1 MTKRIIALMLCL
13 MMVCLSLASCGGD
26 ESSEAGSEASKSET
40 SSDASS
46 DASTD
51 VSEGGDVAEDSVY
64 RILYSGELETLNYL
78 ITSNAN
84 EMTVGANTV
93 DSLVEYDPK
102 GALKAG
108 LAESWTYDEATLTW
122 TFKIREGQKWV
133 DNTGAAKAD
142 VTAND
147 FVSALKYSL
156 NPANESTTVQILFG
170 KIKNAEE
177 YYNGLAFKDQGGK
190 EFDDEGN
197 EVATWAEISF
207 DEVGVKAVDNY
218 TLTYTL
224 AEACPYF
231 LSSLTYI
238 TYLPAYGPL
247 LEELGASF
255 GTAADKMYYCG
266 AYYLS
271 EFVPN
276 EKRVLKKNPGNYD
289 ANIVYISEI
298 KYIYNAEAAAV
309 APEMILKGEIDYADI
324 DTEVADDWIEDPEKA
339 KYISTSRTSVDYSYF
354 YCFNFDP
361 KFDAQYEPENWKI
374 AVNNE
379 DFRKAVLYAMDKTA
393 LMGLAEANNPE
404 GYIYDTITLAGFCT
418 NESGTDFSALAPFGG
433 ITVSRK
439 GDSAKAVE
447 FKNAAK
453 TALEAAGATFP
464 VKMLVSYNPSTT
476 SWDAECGLLEQ
487 QLEGVL
493 GADFI
498 DVIVEAGP
506 SSNFLTQVRRSGKY
520 AFMKCNWGAD
530 YQDPETWTDPFY
542 QESVDDGYSYNFM
555 YQSVVDGG
563 ASAEVIK
570 GYYDLVKAAKAIK
583 TDINARFEAFAK
595 AEAYLIDH
603 ALVIPYGAS
612 PAGYVATKLNAF
624 EGQFASFGISS
635 LRYKGQKVYDHFI
648 TMEEFINNKN
658 AAEAK

>member
-1 MTKRIIALMLCL
+1 MTKKILALMLCAAML
-13 MMVCLSLASCGGD
+13 CLALTSCGDTENSTDVSGT
-26 ESSEAGSEASKSET
+26 T
-40 SSDASS
+40 SSTS

-51 VSEGGDVAEDSVY
+51 ASKDDTTVTDAVY
-64 RILYSGELETLNYL
+64 RILYSGELQTLNYL
-78 ITSNAN
+78 VTSNAN
-84 EMTVGANTV
+84 EMTVGANTI
-93 DSLVEYDPK
+93 DSLVEYDAK

-122 TFKIREGQKWV
+122 TFKIREGQKWL
-133 DNTGAAKAD
+133 DNTGAVKAD

-156 NPANESTTVQILFG
+156 NPANESTTVQNLFG

-177 YYNGLAFKDQGGK
+177 YYNGLAFKDNGGK
-190 EFDDEGN
+190 ELDDEGN

-247 LEELGASF
+247 LEELGTSF

-271 EFVPN
+271 EFVSG
-276 EKRVLKKNPGNYD
+276 EKRTLKKNPGNYD
-289 ANIVYISEI
+289 ADIVYISEI
-298 KYIYNAEAAAV
+298 KYIYNAEAATV
-309 APEMILKGEIDYADI
+309 APEMVLKGEIDYADI
-324 DTEVADDWIEDPEKA
+324 DTEVADDWMADEEKL
-339 KYISTSRTSVDYSYF
+339 KYISKSRTTVDYSYF

-361 KFDAQYEPENWKI
+361 QFDAEYEPENWKK
-374 AVNNE
+374 AVNNA

-393 LMGLAEANNPE
+393 LMGLSDANSPEA
-404 GYIYDTITLAGFCT
+404 YVFDTITLSGFTT
-418 NESGTDFSALAPFGG
+418 NADGKDFATLGAFDGL
-433 ITVSRK
+433 TVTK
-439 GDSAKAVE
+439 TADSAKAVG
-447 FKNAAK
+447 FRDAAK
-453 TALEAAGATFP
+453 AALEAAGATFP
-464 VKMLVSYNPSTT
+464 IKTLVSYNPSNKT
-476 SWDAECGLLEQ
+476 WEAECGLLEQ
-487 QLEGVL
+487 QLETVL

-498 DVIVEAGP
+498 DVIVVAGP
-506 SSNFLTQVRRSGKY
+506 STNFLSEVRRSGKY

-530 YQDPETWTDPFY
+530 YQDPETWSDPFY
-542 QESVDDGYSYNFM
+542 QASVDDGYSYNFM
-555 YQSVVDGG
+555 YQSIVDGG
-563 ASAEVIK
+563 AAATVIEE
-570 GYYDLVKAAKAIK
+570 YFNLVKAAREIK
-583 TDINARFEAFAK
+583 TDINARYDAFAK
-595 AEAYLIDH
+595 AEAHLINN

-612 PAGYVATKLNAF
+612 PATYVATKLNTF

-635 LRYKGQKVYDHFI
+635 LRYKGQKLYDHFI
-648 TMEEFINNKN
+648 TMEEFVSNKN

>member
-1 MTKRIIALMLCL
+1 MTKKIIALMLCL
-13 MMVCLSLASCGGD
+13 VMVCLAMASCD
-26 ESSEAGSEASKSET
+26 GSDT
-40 SSDASS
+40 SSTDASEQN
-46 DASTD
+46 ASN
-51 VSEGGDVAEDSVY
+51 VSNAETEVNYVKDGVY
-64 RILYSGELETLNYL
+64 RVLYSGELSTLNYL
-78 ITSNAN
+78 TTSNSN

-133 DNTGAAKAD
+133 DHTGAAKAD

-156 NPANESTTVQILFG
+156 NPANESSTVQNLFG

-177 YYNGLAFKDQGGK
+177 YYNGLAFKDAGGK
-190 EFDDEGN
+190 EFDDDGN

-224 AEACPYF
+224 VEECPYF

-238 TYLPAYGPL
+238 TYLPVYGPMV
-247 LEELGASF
+247 EEMGKEFA
-255 GTAADKMYYCG
+255 TAADKMYYCG

-276 EKRVLKKNPGNYD
+276 EKRTLKRNDLNYD
-289 ANIVYISEI
+289 ADMVYIAEI
-298 KYIYNAEAAAV
+298 KYIYNAESEAV
-309 APEMILKGEIDYADI
+309 APDMVLKNEIDYADI
-324 DTEVADDWIEDPEKA
+324 DTEVADDWLANEEKL
-339 KYISTSRTSVDYSYF
+339 KYISQSRASVDYSYF

-361 KFDAQYEPENWKI
+361 KFDAEYEPENWKI

-379 DFRKAVLYAMDKTA
+379 DFRKAVLYAMNKNA

-404 GYIYDTITLAGFCT
+404 EYVYNTITLSTFCT
-418 NESGTDFSALAPFGG
+418 NNDGKDFSALAPFDG
-433 ITVSRK
+433 INATK
-439 GDSAKAVE
+439 TGDAEKAVSYRD
-447 FKNAAK
+447 AAK
-453 TALEAAGATFP
+453 TALTAAGATFP
-464 VKMLVSYNPSTT
+464 VKMLVSYNPNTT
-476 SWDAECGLLEQ
+476 SWDGECGLLEQ
-487 QLEGVL
+487 QLETVL

-498 DVIVEAGP
+498 DVVVVAGP
-506 SSNFLTQVRRSGKY
+506 SSNFLTEVRRSGKY

-542 QESVDDGYSYNFM
+542 QESVDDGYKYNFM

-570 GYYDLVKAAKAIK
+570 GYYALVKAAKEIK
-583 TDINARFEAFAK
+583 SDINARYEAFAK

-612 PAGYVATKLNAF
+612 PAGYVATKLNTF
-624 EGQFASFGISS
+624 EGQFASFGIST
-635 LRYKGQKVYDHFI
+635 LRYKGQKLYDHFI
-648 TMEEFINNKN
+648 TMEEFVNNKN
-658 AAEAK
+658 AVEGK

>member
-13 MMVCLSLASCGGD
+13 MMICLSFASCGGN
-26 ESSEAGSEASKSET
+26 ESSEAGSEGSKADT
-40 SSDASS
+40 STNASS
-46 DASTD
+46 TDESKDDA
-51 VSEGGDVAEDSVY
+51 VAEDSVY
-64 RILYSGELETLNYL
+64 RVLYSGELTTLNYL
-78 ITSNAN
+78 ITSNSS

-133 DNTGAAKAD
+133 DHTGAAKAD

-156 NPANESTTVQILFG
+156 NPANESTTVQNLFG
-170 KIKNAEE
+170 KIKNAKE

-190 EFDDEGN
+190 EFDDDGN

-224 AEACPYF
+224 TEACPYF

-247 LEELGASF
+247 LEELGTSF

-276 EKRVLKKNPGNYD
+276 EKRVLKKNPSNYD
-289 ANIVYISEI
+289 ANIVYITEI
-298 KYIYNAEAAAV
+298 KYIYNAEASAV

-324 DTEVADDWIEDPEKA
+324 DTEVAADWIEDEEKI
-339 KYISTSRTSVDYSYF
+339 KYISTSRPSVDYSYF
-354 YCFNFDP
+354 FCFNFDP
-361 KFDAQYEPENWKI
+361 KFDAQYEPENWKK

-393 LMGLAEANNPE
+393 LMNLAEENNPE
-404 GYIYDTITLAGFCT
+404 SYVYDSITLTGFCT
-418 NESGTDFSALAPFGG
+418 NAQGTDFSALAPFNG
-433 ITVSRK
+433 ITVSKK
-439 GDSAKAVE
+439 GDSTKAVE
-447 FKNAAK
+447 FKNSAK

-464 VKMLVSYNPSTT
+464 VKMLVPYNPNVT
-476 SWDAECGLLEQ
+476 SWDAECGLIEQ

-493 GADFI
+493 GKDFI

-506 SSNFLTQVRRSGKY
+506 STNFLSQVRRSGRY
-520 AFMKCNWGAD
+520 SFMKCNWGAD
-530 YQDPETWTDPFY
+530 YQDPETWVDPFY
-542 QESVDDGYSYNFM
+542 QESVDDGYGYNFM
-555 YQSVVDGG
+555 YQSIVDGE
-563 ASAEVIK
+563 ASADVIK
-570 GYYDLVKAAKAIK
+570 GYYALVKAAKAIK
-583 TDINARFEAFAK
+583 TDLNARYDAFAK

-624 EGQFASFGISS
+624 EGQFASFGIST
-635 LRYKGQKVYDHFI
+635 LRYKGQKLYDHFI
-648 TMEEFINNKN
+648 TMEEFIANKN